1 MATRFLKTAALVGLA
16 VATLAAPASAQEYS
30 WDMPNTF
37 GRNSSDGV
45 ADVVFGELVTEKTDG
60 AVKITH
66 HFDGSLGY
74 RGVDHLTAV
83 QDGAVQLARH
93 PMSYYG
99 GYDPIFLLS
108 TLPFL
113 IQTDSDVTTMHEII
127 APYVDMAFEDYNQV
141 VVSYGLFPPSGIW
154 SKKPINSLD
163 DLKGLKIRAFDLNSL
178 QTFTGAGAAAVN
190 MNWGDVLPALSTG
203 AIDAVVTSADLGFAS
218 GIYEYLPNFTEINW
232 AVPLSTI
239 AINKDV
245 WDSLPEEIQAEVMDA
260 GAETT
265 KRTFDR
271 LTTQV
276 ADNYAGMRQAGVT
289 VAEDAPEDVMA
300 ALREA
305 AQPVLDDWR
314 TRAGDNAKA
323 LDEYL
328 AAVGR

>member
-1 MATRFLKTAALVGLA
+1 MRFLNRVALIGAAIAGLC
-16 VATLAAPASAQEYS
+16 TPAAAQDYS
-30 WDMPNTF
+30 WDMPNSF

-60 AVKITH
+60 AVAITH

-113 IQTDSDVTTMHEII
+113 IEKDEDVSTMHEVI
-127 APYVDMAFEDYNQV
+127 APYVDDAFESYDQI

-154 SKKPINSLD
+154 SKEPIDSLD

-178 QTFTGAGAAAVN
+178 QTFSGAGAAAVN

-232 AVPLSTI
+232 AVPLSTV
-239 AINKDV
+239 AINRDV
-245 WDSLPEEIQAEVMDA
+245 WEGLPEEIQTEIMEA

-265 KRTFDR
+265 TRTFER
-271 LTTQV
+271 LTNQV
-276 ADNYAGMRQAGVT
+276 AENYAGMREAGVA
-289 VAEDAPEDVMA
+289 VKEEAPADVMA

-305 AQPVLDDWR
+305 ATPVIDDWR
-314 TRAGDNAKA
+314 ERAGDNAQA
-323 LDEYL
+323 LDAYL
-328 AAVGR
+328 EAVGR